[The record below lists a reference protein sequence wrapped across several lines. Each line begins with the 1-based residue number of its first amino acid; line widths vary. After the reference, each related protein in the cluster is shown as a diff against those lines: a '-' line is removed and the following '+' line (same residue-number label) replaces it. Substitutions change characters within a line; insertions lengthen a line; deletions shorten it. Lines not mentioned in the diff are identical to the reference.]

1 MQLLCFDSFLLATV
15 PAAAA
20 TGAGAATGGGAGA
33 ANDQDVSD
41 YTFTPLLT
49 GFKTCTA
56 LLCGAIYT
64 LLYKNVITY
73 VLYGGRPYV
82 VCTPQLTIGYRPY
95 TASNHSQ
102 TCNCTFAP
110 RREYL
115 NENCVHTDL
124 S

>member
-73 VLYGGRPYV
+73 VLYGGVLMLCARLNSQLVTDPIQRQTIHKHV
-82 VCTPQLTIGYRPY
+82 IVRLHRAESISMRTACTQI
-95 TASNHSQ
+95 
-102 TCNCTFAP
+102 
-110 RREYL
+110 
-115 NENCVHTDL
+115 
-124 S
+124 